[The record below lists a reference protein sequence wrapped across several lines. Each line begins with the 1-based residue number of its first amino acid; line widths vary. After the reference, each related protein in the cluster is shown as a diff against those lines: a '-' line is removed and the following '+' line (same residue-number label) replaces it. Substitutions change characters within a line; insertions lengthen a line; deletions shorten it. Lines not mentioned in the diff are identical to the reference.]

1 MQKNSENFSIE
12 DAKRLANSPAG
23 QQLLAYLQQKDAGA
37 LNRAMTL
44 AAKGDQTQLK
54 QALATMM
61 NSPEVQALMKQLGG

>member
-1 MQKNSENFSIE
+1 MQKNSENFSME

-23 QQLLAYLQQKDAGA
+23 QQLLAYLQQKDAIA

-54 QALATMM
+54 ETLATMM